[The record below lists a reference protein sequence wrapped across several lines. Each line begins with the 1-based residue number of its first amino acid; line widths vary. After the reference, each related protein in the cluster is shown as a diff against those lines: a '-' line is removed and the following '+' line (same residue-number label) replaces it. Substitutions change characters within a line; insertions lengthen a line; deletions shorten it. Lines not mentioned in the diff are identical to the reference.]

1 MPTLFNKPVRFCKKF
16 PPATVR
22 NKLFAMGYHNAAKER
37 GVSID
42 RLLGTLPRPVLNEL
56 ASLLEDPVLNELA
69 SLLKE
74 DREDAMR
81 ILYNSNLLGTP
92 RTPWGG

>member
-56 ASLLEDPVLNELA
+56 ASLLE
-69 SLLKE
+69 E
-74 DREDAMR
+74 DREDAMQ

-92 RTPWGG
+92 RTPWAG

>member
-42 RLLGTLPRPVLNEL
+42 RLLGSLPRPVLNEL
-56 ASLLEDPVLNELA
+56 ASLLE
-69 SLLKE
+69 E

-92 RTPWGG
+92 RTPWAG

>member
-16 PPATVR
+16 PPVTVR

-42 RLLGTLPRPVLNEL
+42 RFLGTLPRPVLNEL
-56 ASLLEDPVLNELA
+56 ASLLE
-69 SLLKE
+69 E

-92 RTPWGG
+92 RTPWAG

>member
-42 RLLGTLPRPVLNEL
+42 RLLGTLLRPVLNEL
-56 ASLLEDPVLNELA
+56 ASLLE
-69 SLLKE
+69 E

>member
-56 ASLLEDPVLNELA
+56 ASLLE
-69 SLLKE
+69 E

>member
-42 RLLGTLPRPVLNEL
+42 RLLGSLPRPVLNEL
-56 ASLLEDPVLNELA
+56 ASLLE
-69 SLLKE
+69 E
-74 DREDAMR
+74 DREDAMQ

-92 RTPWGG
+92 RTPWAG